1 MKASFDLIVT
11 IVNAGV
17 SETVLKASKEAGA
30 EGGTIIFGRGAGIHE
45 TKTMLGIPIEPE
57 KEIVLTVVP
66 RALTEKTL
74 DAIVRAADLNQ
85 PGTGIAFVVELRRVA
100 GICHLFKG
108 IIACE

>member
-11 IVNAGV
+11 IVNNGV
-17 SETVLKASKEAGA
+17 SEIVLKASKEAGA
-30 EGGTIIFGRGAGIHE
+30 EGGTIVFGRGAGIHE

-66 RALTEKTL
+66 RALTDKVLE
-74 DAIVRAADLNQ
+74 AIVRAADLDQ
-85 PGTGIAFVVELRRVA
+85 PGTGIAFVLELRRVT